1 MAFVK
6 DFMTRKPQT
15 VSPDSKVSDAVKVMA
30 EKEIGSLLVVD
41 KGRMKGI
48 LTERDLL
55 SKVLDAG
62 KNPEDTTVASV
73 MSIPAAEVRP
83 GVSLKKA
90 AETMTQKKGRLVVM
104 DAGKPE
110 GIVTA
115 ADVVRAIHQLGSPF
129 DPSKTITRKVVT
141 VNPETSVRDVIG
153 IMSRKRVGS
162 VVVAKNSKPLGIFT
176 ERDLVKKVLS
186 PHLSMD
192 QEVGEVAT
200 KQLIIARNETDGKG
214 AAAIMASNGIKRL
227 LLFKGD
233 EMAGVITARDLVEA
247 YAMA

>member
-1 MAFVK
+1 MAYVK
-6 DFMTRKPQT
+6 DFMTKKPQT

-30 EKEIGSLLVVD
+30 EKEIGSLIVLE
-41 KGRMKGI
+41 KGKMKGI

-62 KNPEDTTVASV
+62 KNPDNTTVSSA
-73 MSIPAAEVRP
+73 MSSMVAEVRP
-83 GVSLKKA
+83 GISLKKA
-90 AETMTQKKGRLVVM
+90 AETMTQKKGRLVVIEN
-104 DAGKPE
+104 GKPE

-115 ADVVRAIHQLGSPF
+115 ADVVRAIYELGSAF

-141 VNPETSVRDVIG
+141 VNPETSVRDVVG

-162 VVVAKNSKPLGIFT
+162 VVVAKNGKPIGIFT
-176 ERDLVKKVLS
+176 ERDLVKKVLN
-186 PHLSMD
+186 PHVSMD
-192 QEVGEVAT
+192 KQVGEVAT
-200 KQLIIARNETDGKG
+200 RQLIIARNETDGRG

-233 EMAGVITARDLVEA
+233 DMAGVITARDLVEA